1 MNVAIIGTGY
11 VGLVTGA
18 GIAETGNNVICMDI
32 VQEKIDALK
41 KGIIPIYE
49 PGLEEIVK
57 FNMSEGRLNFTTDLK
72 EAITDAKVIFLAL
85 PTPQG
90 EDGAADLSR
99 VMTVAKQL
107 ASLITEPK
115 VIVNK
120 STVPVGTAEKVK
132 AIFAPASASLSA
144 MPFPMPLE
152 APVISAVFP
161 CKIFI
166 DGKDKIIRQKS
177 LKALRI
183 KRAF

>member
-1 MNVAIIGTGY
+1 
-11 VGLVTGA
+11 
-18 GIAETGNNVICMDI
+18 MDI

-49 PGLEEIVK
+49 PGLEEIVR

-99 VMTVAKQL
+99 VMSAAKNI
-107 ASLITEPK
+107 AKIITEPK

-132 AIFAPASASLSA
+132 AIF
-144 MPFPMPLE
+144 E
-152 APVISAVFP
+152 
-161 CKIFI
+161 K
-166 DGKDKIIRQKS
+166 RQ
-177 LKALRI
+177 R
-183 KRAF
+183 